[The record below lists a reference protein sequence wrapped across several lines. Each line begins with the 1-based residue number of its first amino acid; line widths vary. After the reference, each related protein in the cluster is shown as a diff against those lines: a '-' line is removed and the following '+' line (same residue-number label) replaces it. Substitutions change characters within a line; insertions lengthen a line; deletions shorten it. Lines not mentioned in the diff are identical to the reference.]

1 MSTIHNFNDEISTVE
16 TTVAEAD
23 IFLMHDASAAVK
35 KQVPLSTLRK
45 AVLGNTST
53 GPVGFFGGTQQI
65 RYANSIAQPAST
77 ASVSISATQWGFTS
91 STQGDAI
98 ITAVHRM
105 ASAFAYY
112 GLATS
117 A

>member
-1 MSTIHNFNDEISTVE
+1 MSTIYVFNDELSALSVAATDDVLLVHD
-16 TTVAEAD
+16 TSAGTKNDMTVAV
-23 IFLMHDASAAVK
+23 LQAAI
-35 KQVPLSTLRK
+35 
-45 AVLGNTST
+45 LGNTSV
-53 GPVGFFGGTQQI
+53 GPVGFYGATGKV

-77 ASVSISATQWGFTS
+77 ASVSVSATQWGFST
-91 STQGDAI
+91 STQGDAV